1 MNVIICRAI
10 AHDASVLYKTTELQ
24 AEVGLQAEVLY
35 KTTSVV
41 QNEHEANK
49 WTISCHTTFSLVYE
63 STSFRRQYSFDISS
77 T

>member
-10 AHDASVLYKTTELQ
+10 AHAVSVLYKTIELQ

-49 WTISCHTTFSLVYE
+49 
-63 STSFRRQYSFDISS
+63 
-77 T
+77 